1 MAGPDP
7 AVAAVRYAV
16 RQALRSLSD
25 SSLGSGRTPLVL
37 VACSG
42 GADSLALAA
51 GLAFEAPRAG
61 LQAGAVVVD
70 HGLQP
75 GSSAVAHQAAEQCR
89 GLGLDPVVVE
99 RVTVSTDGE
108 GPEAAARRSRFAA
121 LDAVAE
127 RLGATAVLLAHTRDD
142 QAEQVLLGLARG
154 SGARSLAGMPS
165 ARGRYLRP
173 LLGVSRA
180 ETEATC
186 TAYGLA
192 PWRDPHNDDR
202 RFSRVRARA
211 ALRELEADLG
221 PGLPA
226 ALARSAELLRED
238 ADLLDSLAGQ
248 AYSMLDPTAADAR
261 QLAELPPALR
271 RRVWLRLAAAAGC
284 GALTKAHVEALDA
297 LVMGWRGQG
306 PVDLPGGVAA
316 RRDAGRIL
324 WEAPRTPHR

>member
-16 RQALRSLSD
+16 RQALRSLSG

-173 LLGVSRA
+173 LIGVRRA

-202 RFSRVRARA
+202 RFARVRARA

-248 AYSMLDPTAADAR
+248 AYSMLDPNAADAR
-261 QLAELPPALR
+261 QLADLPPALR